1 MSDFEF
7 GQILPRPTGLP
18 YDEDHNYLV
27 METCYDDY
35 KSEWL
40 SLTDN
45 NKGNALPGYDEDFM
59 ALEDDNWRCI
69 VNVRIA
75 YEKGEDARL
84 KGNTAELQ
92 GNEAEQKGNTSKEK
106 GDDAEVKGNNAD
118 FYARFAKLVAENP
131 PKIGKD
137 IAGHSED
144 DLYWWFFVPNAGLD
158 GGTWVNSQVWSKGDD
173 LDYESLSEAQK
184 QEFAAK
190 ILELVSVVSQE
201 DAEAV
206 WGDYVF
212 ETTD

>member
-1 MSDFEF
+1 MGKSGQTLGGDFDPDKEYPYLETVMYDHDSWTSKKR
-7 GQILPRPTGLP
+7 GNKGHTPAEGSEWWQRSTNGGKHA
-18 YDEDHNYLV
+18 YDEG
-27 METCYDDY
+27 ETA
-35 KSEWL
+35 KQ
-40 SLTDN
+40 
-45 NKGNALPGYDEDFM
+45 KGNA
-59 ALEDDNWRCI
+59 A
-69 VNVRIA
+69 
-75 YEKGEDARL
+75 K
-84 KGNTAELQ
+84 Q
-92 GNEAEQKGNTSKEK
+92 K

-158 GGTWVNSQVWSKGDD
+158 GGTWVNSNVWSKGDD